1 MVFVLAILEC
11 FGTMYIWTKT
21 FMPSWQYEQSACLAG
36 RCTPPPP
43 PPPGGAC
50 AGQVFTSTSSKPTQ
64 ISRGH
69 RQGEEEK
76 EEEKEE
82 EEVEVE

>member
-11 FGTMYIWTKT
+11 TGTMYIWTKT

-36 RCTPPPP
+36 RCTPPP

-76 EEEKEE
+76 EEVE
-82 EEVEVE
+82 EEVE

>member
-11 FGTMYIWTKT
+11 TGTMYIWTKT

-36 RCTPPPP
+36 RCTPPP

-76 EEEKEE
+76 EEEKVG
-82 EEVEVE
+82 EEVE

>member
-11 FGTMYIWTKT
+11 TGTMYIWTKT
-21 FMPSWQYEQSACLAG
+21 FMPCWQYEQSACLPG
-36 RCTPPPP
+36 RCTPP

-76 EEEKEE
+76 EEVE
-82 EEVEVE
+82 EEVE

>member
-11 FGTMYIWTKT
+11 TGTMYIWTKT

-36 RCTPPPP
+36 RCTPP

-76 EEEKEE
+76 EEKKEEVE
-82 EEVEVE
+82 EEVE

>member
-11 FGTMYIWTKT
+11 TGTMYIWTKT

-36 RCTPPPP
+36 RCTPP

-76 EEEKEE
+76 EEVE
-82 EEVEVE
+82 EEVE

>member
-11 FGTMYIWTKT
+11 TGTMYIWTKT

-36 RCTPPPP
+36 RCTPPP

-69 RQGEEEK
+69 RQGEEE
-76 EEEKEE
+76 EKEE
-82 EEVEVE
+82 MEEGVEEVE